1 VHRSKSM
8 SGMKALV
15 TRVRGMFLRRRDD
28 AEFSEEIREHLDM
41 LTEENV
47 RRGMPLAE
55 ARREAKIRLGGSTQ
69 LRETHR
75 EMTGIPFLETLF
87 QDVRYALRMLKKN
100 PGFTAVAVLTLALGI
115 GANTAIFSVVDAVL
129 LRSLPFKNASRLVDI
144 TEYKAGEVEITGV
157 SFPDYLAWKQ
167 QNTVFTETA
176 AYFLISASNDVVLG
190 GPSSV
195 ERERYSTVTNSFFSI
210 LGVYPVLG
218 HGFASDDEKS
228 GGPKVFVV
236 SNSLWR
242 GLLGGDPHVIGKA
255 FVLDGEN
262 YTLVGVMP
270 PGFDFPKGC
279 SVWVSTNTLNEFGI
293 HDRISHPYH
302 VLGRLPSETN
312 LSQAV
317 TQIQTIQ
324 DGLAKAYPT
333 TDTGWRVQAQPLLD
347 EIIGNVRTSLLVLL
361 GAVGFILLIACTNV
375 VNLMLAR
382 ASAREKE
389 FAVRAA
395 LGAGRMRLLRQSLT
409 ESLLIVGISAIV
421 AIALA
426 KWGLALIVSLTQI
439 HLPRMEAFR
448 LSIPV
453 LAFISTIAALVTI
466 LVGIAPA
473 LQASQQQPQSALCNG
488 ERGGFA
494 NPRSRRLRSVLVICE
509 VAFAILL
516 LCGAGLMLRSSV
528 QLNRVNPGF
537 RTEHLLTFKTALPGA
552 TYPFR
557 DVEKRASFYRQLLDR
572 LRSVPGVQDAAATT
586 TVPLNG
592 ESDWGRFDIEEHPAQ
607 DWDHAPLID
616 GGGSVSL
623 SYFRTLGIRLLR
635 GREFTEADAQNQNTI
650 IINEAVARKFWPDG
664 DPLGQHIVG
673 PNRSHPREI
682 IGILQDFRDS
692 GLDRESKPEMYTPFG
707 SNEGWYMNFVV
718 RTAQDPA
725 SIVSALRRQVAAVD
739 KGVPLY
745 EVATMDQLLSRS
757 LAPQR
762 FNLFLLGLF
771 AALAL
776 VLAAIGIYGVLSFG
790 VVQRTREIGLRI
802 ALGAHPQDIF
812 RLIILE
818 AAVLV
823 LVGVTLGVAASI
835 VLTRFMSALLFE
847 VSATD
852 PLTFTAVAILLLL
865 VALAACYIP
874 ARRAMRVDPMT
885 ALRYE

>member
-1 VHRSKSM
+1 MAIGRSFKSWLSWLPWYRRTARDADLARELRDHLELEADEQRAAGLSPEQASHAAHR
-8 SGMKALV
+8 ALGN
-15 TRVRGMFLRRRDD
+15 TLKIEEDVRAAWGF
-28 AEFSEEIREHLDM
+28 
-41 LTEENV
+41 
-47 RRGMPLAE
+47 
-55 ARREAKIRLGGSTQ
+55 Q
-69 LRETHR
+69 W
-75 EMTGIPFLETLF
+75 LETLL
-87 QDVRYALRMLKKN
+87 QDLRYALRMLRKS
-100 PGFTAVAVLTLALGI
+100 PGFTAVAILTLALGI

-144 TEYKAGEVEITGV
+144 TEYKAGEVDITGV
-157 SFPDYLAWKQ
+157 SFPDYLAWEQ
-167 QNTVFTETA
+167 QNTVFNQTA
-176 AYFLISASNDVVLG
+176 AYFLIGASNDVVLS

-210 LGVYPVLG
+210 LGVHPVIG
-218 HGFASDDEKS
+218 HGFSSGDEIP
-228 GGPKVFVV
+228 GGPKVFLV

-242 GLLGGDPHVIGKA
+242 GLLGGDPHVIGKS
-255 FVLDGEN
+255 FVLDGEH

-279 SVWVSTNTLNEFGI
+279 SVWVPISTLNDFGF

-302 VLGRLPSETN
+302 VLGRLRLGTN

-333 TDTGWRVQAQPLLD
+333 TDTGWRVQAHPLLD

-395 LGAGRMRLLRQSLT
+395 LGAGRTRLLRQSLT

-426 KWGLALIVSLTQI
+426 KWGLALVVSLTQVQ
-439 HLPRMEAFR
+439 LPRMEGFR
-448 LSIPV
+448 LSMSV
-453 LAFISTIAALVTI
+453 LAFISAIAALVTI
-466 LVGIAPA
+466 LVGITSA
-473 LQASQQQPQSALCNG
+473 LQTSQQQPQNALCNG
-488 ERGGFA
+488 ERGAFA
-494 NPRSRRLRSVLVICE
+494 NPRNRRLRSVLVICE
-509 VAFAILL
+509 VALAILL
-516 LCGAGLMLRSSV
+516 LCGAGLMLRSFV
-528 QLNRVNPGF
+528 QLNRMNPGF
-537 RTEHLLTFKTALPGA
+537 QTEHLLTFKTALPGA

-557 DVEKRASFYRQLLDR
+557 DTEKRALFYRQLLDR
-572 LRSVPGVQDAAATT
+572 LQSVPGIQDVAATT

-592 ESDWGRFDIEEHPAQ
+592 ESDWGRFDIEERPAQ
-607 DWDHAPLID
+607 DWNHAPLID
-616 GGGSVSL
+616 GGGSVTL
-623 SYFRTLGIRLLR
+623 NYFRTLGIPLLR
-635 GREFTEADAQNQNTI
+635 GREFTEADALNQNTI
-650 IINEAVARKFWPDG
+650 IINDAAARKFWPDA

-673 PNRSHPREI
+673 QNRSHPREI
-682 IGILQDFRDS
+682 IGILRDFRDS
-692 GLDRESKPEMYTPFG
+692 ALDRESKPEMYTPFG

-745 EVATMDQLLSRS
+745 QVATMDQLLNRS

-762 FNLFLLGLF
+762 FNLLLLGLF

-776 VLAAIGIYGVLSFG
+776 ILAAIGIYGVLSFG
-790 VVQRTREIGLRI
+790 VVQRTHEIGLRV
-802 ALGAHPQDIF
+802 ALGAHPRDIF
-812 RLIILE
+812 RLIIRE
-818 AAVLV
+818 AMTLV
-823 LVGVTLGVAASI
+823 LVGVTLGVAASV

-847 VSATD
+847 VSPTD
-852 PLTFTAVAILLLL
+852 PLTFAVVSTVLFV
-865 VALAACYIP
+865 VALLACYIP
-874 ARRAMRVDPMT
+874 ARRAMRVDPMV